1 MLELGNFIAAPF
13 AARLFGDFGAEVI
26 KIERPGGG
34 DELRDWRK
42 TRGATSMLF
51 RTIGRNKK
59 SVILDLRTPEGQDA
73 VRKIAAKCDVVI
85 ENFRPGTLEKWGLGP
100 DVLTELEPRGHR
112 RPDIRLRPDRPLQGP
127 RRFRQFS

>member
-1 MLELGNFIAAPF
+1 MQLQTHFRWRASECWSSENFIAAPF

-42 TRGATSMLF
+42 TRGETSMLF

-73 VRKIAAKCDVVI
+73 VQQD
-85 ENFRPGTLEKWGLGP
+85 
-100 DVLTELEPRGHR
+100 R
-112 RPDIRLRPDRPLQGP
+112 RPAAML
-127 RRFRQFS
+127 